1 MKVQSKNVDGLTC
14 FFDNS
19 GATLLK
25 NILVG
30 KGLIRAG
37 KE

>member
-1 MKVQSKNVDGLTC
+1 MKVESKKVDGFTC

-19 GATLLK
+19 GATLLE
-25 NILVG
+25 NNLVG